1 MKKHLGCMLVFVLVA
16 SVYRLW

>member
-16 SVYRLW
+16 SVCRLR